1 MFGES
6 KWLIL
11 LLNIVYVDFYKGWY
25 KNIYLNI
32 MCFCYFSVFD
42 SVYGNLIKISNYV
55 IILFFNCIELF
66 YDVIKWEIIIIN
78 NSFVE

>member
-6 KWLIL
+6 KWWIL
-11 LLNIVYVDFYKGWY
+11 LLIIVYVDFNKGWY

-32 MCFCYFSVFD
+32 MCFCYFSIFD

-55 IILFFNCIELF
+55 IILFFNCIELL